1 MSPNVLLA
9 IFRIIGISARA
20 VNDFLDKNGPH
31 LAAAVSYYALFSLF
45 PLSLAILSGLS
56 FILGPDAVDGLA
68 VRIAEQAPVS
78 NQAVSEALSSIVGS
92 RSIAGL
98 TGIIGLLWAG
108 TAVFGAIRKGVNT
121 TWGITKPRP
130 FLQER
135 LIDISLMLAATV
147 LMLISISSTAVLA
160 YLREIIEFIT
170 LDAYVNEDFLWDRL
184 ASLIPPTLS
193 FLVFSG
199 LYWFLPNTKVKV
211 SEVLVGAAVAT
222 FFFEV
227 VKNLYVTYVTQ
238 FSVYTSVYGS
248 VGSIVALLVWVYV
261 SAIILLFGSLVTSR
275 YSQYREL
282 KREEERLSVKTSKAP
297 RFPVRQKRQN
307 YTNQ

>member
-1 MSPNVLLA
+1 VLLA
-9 IFRIIGISARA
+9 IFRIIGISVRA
-20 VNDFLDKNGPH
+20 INDFLDKNGPH

-56 FILGPDAVDGLA
+56 FVLGPDVVESLA
-68 VRIAEQAPVS
+68 IRIAEQAPVS
-78 NQAVSEALSSIVGS
+78 NQAVSDVLSSIVGS

-98 TGIIGLLWAG
+98 TGIVGLLWAG
-108 TAVFGAIRKGVNT
+108 TAVFGAIRKGINT

-160 YLREIIEFIT
+160 YLREIIEFIA
-170 LDAYVNEDFLWDRL
+170 LDAYVNEDFLWDRV

-199 LYWFLPNTKVKV
+199 LYWFLPNTRVKI
-211 SEVLVGAAVAT
+211 SEALVGAGLAT
-222 FFFEV
+222 ISFEV
-227 VKNLYVTYVTQ
+227 VKNLYVIYVTK

-275 YSQYREL
+275 YSKYKEL
-282 KREEERLSVKTSKAP
+282 KLEQERSEIKTSKAP
-297 RFPVRQKRQN
+297 KLPTKHKGHNYARQ
-307 YTNQ
+307 